1 MKFINSFDVV
11 TFGGAVVDVFLD
23 TDLAESKGK
32 LCYNVGEKI
41 LVKNARFDVGGG
53 ATNTGVAFARLGL
66 RTGSIIKV
74 GDDDN
79 GQRILNNLR
88 SEGVRFLGR
97 IEKGKSSGYSVILD
111 SREHDRTILTFKGV
125 NDEIILNDVRRFRTK
140 WLYLSSLLGKSFKTQ
155 LKLAELLKKKG
166 IKIAFNPSAYQI
178 KNMNIKPLLK
188 ICDII
193 IFNKEEAQML
203 VKGKSLPDLLKN
215 THSLGVRI
223 IVITDKNKRVGCYDG
238 NRMYTIKPHENVKVV
253 ERTGAGDAF
262 ASGFVAGQIAGK
274 NIDESLKLALKESE
288 SVLGHFGAKNNL
300 LRMNIKR

>member
-1 MKFINSFDVV
+1 MIGGFDVV

-23 TDLAESKGK
+23 TDLAETKGK

-41 LVKNARFDVGGG
+41 LVKNVRFDVGGG

-66 RTGSIIKV
+66 RTGSIIKI

-88 SEGVRFLGR
+88 SEGVKFLGR
-97 IEKGKSSGYSVILD
+97 IEKGKNSGYSVILD
-111 SREHDRTILTFKGV
+111 SREHDRTILTYKGV

-140 WLYLSSLLGKSFKTQ
+140 WLYLSSLLEKSFKTQ

-178 KNMNIKPLLK
+178 KKMNIKPLLK

-193 IFNKEEAQML
+193 VLNKEEAQIL

-215 THSLGVRI
+215 IHSLGVRI
-223 IVITDKNKRVGCYDG
+223 VVITDKNKRVGCYDG
-238 NRMYTIKPHENVKVV
+238 NRMYTI
-253 ERTGAGDAF
+253 
-262 ASGFVAGQIAGK
+262 
-274 NIDESLKLALKESE
+274 
-288 SVLGHFGAKNNL
+288 
-300 LRMNIKR
+300 